1 MVVGLRERE
10 RERER
15 EFVREQNKANKISF
29 ETVRLVVMGA
39 SY

>member
-1 MVVGLRERE
+1 MSGGSWVEKE
-10 RERER
+10 K
-15 EFVREQNKANKISF
+15 EFVREQKKANKIAF